1 MRVTDRLVFDAA
13 ARDTARARERAEAAM
28 QQAST
33 GSRVE
38 RPGDDP
44 AAAGLMQAFA
54 MSSAR
59 LEAVS
64 RAAGTAVTELQAADG
79 ALESMGNALVRAQEL
94 AVRLANA
101 IHGAPERA
109 AGAAEVAGLRA
120 QLLAAAN
127 TRFGNRWIFG
137 GARDGA
143 QPFDPATGAY
153 AGDAQLRQVEIAPGV
168 LESASVRADV
178 ALGVGNVNGT
188 VDVVDALNRLEAAL
202 TANDPGAVR
211 ATLGDLQTSVDQI
224 AGARARA
231 GVQMDS
237 FRTATQAASV
247 AAGDEKTRG
256 DQLGEVDLV
265 ESSIRL
271 SMAQRAL
278 EASLSASAQS
288 FKLSLLTYL

>member
-1 MRVTDRLVFDAA
+1 MRVTDLLIFETA
-13 ARDTARARERAEAAM
+13 ARETGRARERAEAAM
-28 QQAST
+28 RQAST

-38 RPGDDP
+38 QPGDDP

-64 RAAGTAVTELQAADG
+64 RAAGTAVAELQAADG
-79 ALESMGNALVRAQEL
+79 ALESVGNGIVRAQEL

-101 IHGAPERA
+101 IYAAPERA
-109 AGAAEVAGLRA
+109 TGAAEVAGLRA
-120 QLLAAAN
+120 QILAAAN

-143 QPFDPATGAY
+143 QPFDPVSGAY
-153 AGDAQLRQVEIAPGV
+153 AGDALVRQVEIAPGV
-168 LESASVRADV
+168 LEAASIRADV
-178 ALGVGNVNGT
+178 ALGAGNVNGT
-188 VDVVDALNRLEAAL
+188 VDAVDTLNRLEAAL
-202 TANDPGAVR
+202 NANDPGAVR
-211 ATLGDLQTSVDQI
+211 ATLSDLQILVDQI
-224 AGARARA
+224 ASARAQA

-237 FRTATQAASV
+237 FSTATQAAKV

-288 FKLSLLTYL
+288 FKLTLLDYL